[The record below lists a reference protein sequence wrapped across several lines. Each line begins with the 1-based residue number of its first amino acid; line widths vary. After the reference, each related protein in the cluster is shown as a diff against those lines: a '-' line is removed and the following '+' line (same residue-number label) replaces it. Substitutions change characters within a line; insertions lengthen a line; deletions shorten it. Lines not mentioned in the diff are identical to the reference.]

1 MSTLTHT
8 AERIAA
14 AGCSRALSDLVSIEH
29 VAGSGSAAFA
39 AAAFRGWGSNP
50 TQGMQVKATKR
61 HDLTPA
67 PRPEDGS
74 P

>member
-14 AGCSRALSDLVSIEH
+14 AGCSRAVASLDVAGAEY
-29 VAGSGSAAFA
+29 AGSGAFA
-39 AAAFRGWGSNP
+39 AAAFRGWDSNP
-50 TQGMQVKATKR
+50 TQGMPCRRHKR
-61 HDLTPA
+61 HLTPA
-67 PRPEDGS
+67 PRPEEAS

>member
-1 MSTLTHT
+1 MTTLTHT

-14 AGCSRALSDLVSIEH
+14 AGCSRAVVSPDVVAVAEY
-29 VAGSGSAAFA
+29 AGSVAFA

-50 TQGMQVKATKR
+50 TQGMPQVTKR
-61 HDLTPA
+61 HLTPA
-67 PRPEDGS
+67 LRPEDGS

>member
-1 MSTLTHT
+1 MSTLMST

-14 AGCSRALSDLVSIEH
+14 AGRSRAVAVSFDVVPGAEY
-29 VAGSGSAAFA
+29 AGSAAFA

-50 TQGMQVKATKR
+50 TQGMPQVTKR
-61 HDLTPA
+61 HLTPA

>member
-1 MSTLTHT
+1 MSTLMQP

-14 AGCSRALSDLVSIEH
+14 AGCSRASASFDVVPGAEY
-29 VAGSGSAAFA
+29 AGSAAFA
-39 AAAFRGWGSNP
+39 VAAFRGWGSNP

-61 HDLTPA
+61 HDLTPT
-67 PRPEDGS
+67 PRPEEAS